1 MNLIFFGAPGAGK
14 GTQAIFIAKKFNLYQ
29 LSTGDILR
37 NEIKNKTE
45 IGKKIEQIINEG
57 GFVTDSI
64 INDLLKK
71 IITNPSYRNRI
82 IFDGYP
88 RNVQQAE
95 NLELMLNADNQSINF
110 IFFLKV
116 NREIL
121 EKRILGRI
129 ICEKCNKT
137 FNEYLK
143 QTVLANNNIIFGLP
157 YMVTNQY
164 DAREMFHNITYP
176 PSHIQ
181 HRMLHKRAVYLNQ
194 YIEQNKYAVFS
205 IRSSI
210 KTDIYFL
217 YCVLKDDTLYKYG
230 ICHIPDFNTSKM
242 MNNLFRDIKE
252 NKNLDALEES
262 DTEEEFEDINPARY
276 VYLDRV
282 FKMMCV
288 YNKKF
293 NRWKPIKINNDGDVT
308 KQKKIIQMEKK

>member
-1 MNLIFFGAPGAGK
+1 MNLILFGAPGAGK
-14 GTQAIFIAKKFNLYQ
+14 GTQASFIAKKFDLYQ

-37 NEIKNKTE
+37 KEIKNKTN
-45 IGKKIEQIINEG
+45 IGIKIEQIINEG

-137 FNEYLK
+137 FNEYLNK
-143 QTVLANNNIIFGLP
+143 KEEIEKHDCGTKYLKKRKDDNEEVLVTRYDE
-157 YMVTNQY
+157 YMRKTKPVLDFYSSRNYFHEIDGTSEIQVITN
-164 DAREMFHNITYP
+164 
-176 PSHIQ
+176 
-181 HRMLHKRAVYLNQ
+181 K
-194 YIEQNKYAVFS
+194 IEQ
-205 IRSSI
+205 I
-210 KTDIYFL
+210 L
-217 YCVLKDDTLYKYG
+217 
-230 ICHIPDFNTSKM
+230 
-242 MNNLFRDIKE
+242 
-252 NKNLDALEES
+252 
-262 DTEEEFEDINPARY
+262 
-276 VYLDRV
+276 RV
-282 FKMMCV
+282 
-288 YNKKF
+288 
-293 NRWKPIKINNDGDVT
+293 
-308 KQKKIIQMEKK
+308 